1 MRYVSRRQNEVITD
15 THMPIENVTAKKTDF
30 MQAYITV
37 DSNATT
43 GAAEVI
49 SKMVTSLSKVLN
61 TVQHSLT
68 LYFVAVLE
76 ILVYLK
82 TIQKKKKKFYM

>member
-1 MRYVSRRQNEVITD
+1 
-15 THMPIENVTAKKTDF
+15 

-49 SKMVTSLSKVLN
+49 SKMVTSPSKVLN

-82 TIQKKKKKFYM
+82 TIQKKKKFYM

>member
-1 MRYVSRRQNEVITD
+1 MS
-15 THMPIENVTAKKTDF
+15 IENVRAKKTDF

-37 DSNATT
+37 DANATI

-49 SKMVTSLSKVLN
+49 SKMVTTSPSKVLN

-68 LYFVAVLE
+68 FVAVLE
-76 ILVYLK
+76 ILVYIK
-82 TIQKKKKKFYM
+82 TILRKFFLYVRWN

>member
-1 MRYVSRRQNEVITD
+1 
-15 THMPIENVTAKKTDF
+15 MPIENVTAKKTDF

-49 SKMVTSLSKVLN
+49 SKMVTSPSKVLN

-68 LYFVAVLE
+68 FCCSLE

-82 TIQKKKKKFYM
+82 TIQKKKKKKFHVRWN